1 MNNPIFYFGIIGL
14 IISITGG
21 IIGIYVVLEWF
32 KNIEHLPLTILTVL
46 LIMMGF
52 QMFMFGVISDMLLGF
67 QRETIRQ
74 IEQLRNP
81 PKPPR

>member
-1 MNNPIFYFGIIGL
+1 
-14 IISITGG
+14 
-21 IIGIYVVLEWF
+21 VVLEWF